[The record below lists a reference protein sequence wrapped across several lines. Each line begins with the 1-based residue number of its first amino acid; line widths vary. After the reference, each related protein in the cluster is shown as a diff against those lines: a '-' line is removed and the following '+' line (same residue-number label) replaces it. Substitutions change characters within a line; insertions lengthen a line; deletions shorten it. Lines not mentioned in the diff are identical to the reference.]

1 MTQRHVVLAVEDVLG
16 EAVGKRILGRVGIT
30 ISQELG
36 FKGKGYLQQK
46 AQNLNQAAK
55 GIDVFM
61 LADQDSGDACPPE
74 MIRTWIKGPRHPRFS
89 LRFAVM
95 EVQSWIMADQKGI
108 AGFLSV
114 PLSRVPVD
122 TDALS
127 HPKEFLVSL
136 ARRSNKRRL
145 RAELIPRPGAT
156 SKVGPGY
163 NLRLEEFVRLHWDI
177 DRAGEVSRSL
187 QRALRHLGIAFPRPA
202 KPGSGNVQSRVGNSP
217 SQTACPTEE
226 YGGGA

>member
-1 MTQRHVVLAVEDVLG
+1 MTQRHVILAVEDVLS
-16 EAVGKRILGRVGIT
+16 EAVGKRILATMGIT

-36 FKGKGYLQQK
+36 FKGKQYLQQK

-55 GIDVFM
+55 GLDVFM
-61 LADQDSGDACPPE
+61 LVDQDSGDACPPE
-74 MIRTWIKGPRHPRFS
+74 MSPTWIKGPRHPRFF
-89 LRFAVM
+89 LRVAVM
-95 EVQSWIMADQKGI
+95 EVESWIMADQKGI
-108 AGFLSV
+108 ARFLSV
-114 PLSRVPVD
+114 PLSSIPVD

-145 RAELIPRPGAT
+145 RAELIPSPGAT

-177 DRAGEVSRSL
+177 ERAGKVSRSL
-187 QRALRHLGIAFPRPA
+187 QRTLTRLGIAFPRPP
-202 KPGSGNVQSRVGNSP
+202 KPGSGNVHSRVKNWS
-217 SQTACPTEE
+217 
-226 YGGGA
+226 